1 MCSPVLEEGGRGG
14 RKSEESKNGRIA
26 SQRTFEARVSHVGHK
41 KELAVDIDALVRH
54 EHFGANRRVQEKDDD
69 DRELNCL
76 RDGGIER
83 EAAAMKLAR
92 NASCIAREPLENN
105 ARNGEDD
112 EDKSENADNDE
123 RLRGG
128 VKMMKTLARRWES
141 QKNTYGRVNER
152 RGDTH
157 RCHERGE

>member
-1 MCSPVLEEGGRGG
+1 MR
-14 RKSEESKNGRIA
+14 RIA
-26 SQRTFEARVSHVGHK
+26 SQRTFKARVSHVGHK

-54 EHFGANRRVQEKDDD
+54 EHFRANRGVEEKDDD
-69 DRELNCL
+69 DRELDCL

-83 EAAAMKLAR
+83 EAAARKLAR

-123 RLRGG
+123 RLRER
-128 VKMMKTLARRWES
+128 MKKVWRSGRGKQERADEGNTIKYAPLPRTRRA
-141 QKNTYGRVNER
+141 T
-152 RGDTH
+152 
-157 RCHERGE
+157 